1 MEEPII
7 TRNPLKSL
15 LQKMLRK
22 QPCLKLPYTTPRAQ
36 ARRDS
41 FKVGLLGLRIEFS
54 YIGLMYL
61 HKYKINQCM
70 EGTKA
75 ETCQNYY
82 MGKTITMHTYLG
94 AKSLSYE
101 GVFQRKKSRP
111 SV

>member
-54 YIGLMYL
+54 YIGLMYR

-75 ETCQNYY
+75 DMSKLLHGQNYY
-82 MGKTITMHTYLG
+82 NAHLFGSEIL
-94 AKSLSYE
+94 
-101 GVFQRKKSRP
+101 VF
-111 SV
+111 